1 MKISDYVLK
10 RGLPE
15 CYESE
20 KAVLSILVKSNEIME
35 HLVERSVEDDYFHSP
50 MMQSIFKECKSLLNM
65 SYNLDP
71 HAVFDRLRN
80 KYNAEQLKEI
90 VRELWESAILTTDL
104 SFHIDNLILHFN
116 KRKCIENGINLI
128 DKGYNGK
135 LLEDFITEKTLPEQ
149 IKKYIQETTGD
160 FNIINLD
167 KELKIMSTEQKKH
180 RTVIMCRLAKEE
192 FIEKIGK
199 RTGNYRLIIKDEN
212 VINWQNAD
220 IDNTYN
226 IVLPFGIHNL
236 INLYAKNIIVVA
248 GVPDAGKT
256 AFLLNI
262 LHDNMDNHEIF
273 YFSSE
278 MGEQEFKVRL
288 SKFKDCESWNF
299 TAIERSH
306 DFVDVIRPDDL
317 NIIDFFEMHD
327 NFFDIGAQFTKI
339 HNKLNKGICVIA
351 IQKKKDA
358 EYGRGAEFSL
368 EKARLYLSMD
378 SGVLKIIKA
387 KNWKDPAINPN
398 NKVYDFKLIGG
409 CEFIQTNLVTNSKT
423 WEQQYK

>member
-1 MKISDYVLK
+1 MRISDYILK

-20 KAVLSILVKSNEIME
+20 KAVISILVKSNEVME
-35 HLVERSVEDDYFHSP
+35 HLTERSIEDDYFHSP
-50 MMQSIFKECKSLLNM
+50 MMQSIFKECSSLLDM
-65 SYNLDP
+65 GYNLDP
-71 HAVFDRLRN
+71 HAVFGRLRN
-80 KYNAEQLKEI
+80 KYNAEQLKGI
-90 VRELWESAILTTDL
+90 IKELWDSAILTTDL
-104 SFHIDNLILHFN
+104 SFHIDNLILYFN
-116 KRKCIENGINLI
+116 KRKCISNGIESI

-135 LLEDFITEKTLPEQ
+135 LLEDFIIKKTVPDQ
-149 IKKYIQETTGD
+149 IRKYIQETTGD
-160 FNIINLD
+160 FNIIDLD
-167 KELKIMSTEQKKH
+167 RELQIKTQDQKNHRRVILFRLMKED
-180 RTVIMCRLAKEE
+180 

-212 VINWQNAD
+212 IINWQNAD

-226 IVLPFGIHNL
+226 LILPFGIHNL
-236 INLYAKNIIVVA
+236 INLYPKNIIVIA

-262 LHDNMDNHEIF
+262 LHDNMEQHKIF

-278 MGEQEFKVRL
+278 MGEQEFKLRL
-288 SKFKDCESWNF
+288 SKFKDCKAWDF

-306 DFVDVIRPDDL
+306 DFVDVIRPDHL
-317 NIIDFFEMHD
+317 NIIDFFEVHD
-327 NFFDIGAQFTKI
+327 NFFDIAAQFTKL
-339 HNKLNKGICVIA
+339 HNKLDKGICIIA

-387 KNWKDPAINPN
+387 KNWKNPAINPN
-398 NKVYDFKLIGG
+398 NRIYNFKLING
-409 CEFIQTNLVTNSKT
+409 CEFLVDP
-423 WEQQYK
+423 

>member
-1 MKISDYVLK
+1 MTQINDYILK

-15 CYESE
+15 CMESE
-20 KAVLSILVKSNEIME
+20 TAVISILVKSNEMME
-35 HLVERSVEDDYFHSP
+35 HLVEHHIENEHFHTP
-50 MMQSIFKECKSLLNM
+50 IMLEIYKECKTLLDM
-65 SYNLDP
+65 GYNLDP
-71 HAVFDRLRN
+71 HAVFDRLKP
-80 KYNAEQLKEI
+80 KYEARKLKEVI
-90 VRELWESAILTTDL
+90 TNLWDAAIITTDL
-104 SFHIDNLILHFN
+104 KFHIDNLILYHN
-116 KRKCIENGINLI
+116 KRRAIQDGVELIE
-128 DKGYNGK
+128 KGYNGK
-135 LLEDFITEKTLPEQ
+135 FLDEFVTGKTLVDD
-149 IKKYIQETTGD
+149 IKGYIENTTGE
-160 FNIINLD
+160 FNVIDIDRELRLIT
-167 KELKIMSTEQKKH
+167 KELKNNRRKILHKLTKQ
-180 RTVIMCRLAKEE
+180 E

-199 RTGNYRLIIKDEN
+199 RTGTYRLIIKDEN
-212 VINWQNAD
+212 IINWQNAD
-220 IDNTYN
+220 VNNTYDL
-226 IVLPFGIHNL
+226 ILPFGIHNL
-236 INLYAKNIIVVA
+236 INLYAKNIVVIA

-262 LHDNMDNHEIF
+262 LHDNMEQHKIF

-288 SKFKDCESWNF
+288 SKFKDCKAWNF

-306 DFVDVIRPDDL
+306 NFVDVIRPDDL

-387 KNWKDPAINPN
+387 KNWKNPAVNPN
-398 NKVYDFKLIGG
+398 NRIFDFKLVNG
-409 CEFIQTNLVTNSKT
+409 CEFIQTNLITNPYQT
-423 WEQQYK
+423 